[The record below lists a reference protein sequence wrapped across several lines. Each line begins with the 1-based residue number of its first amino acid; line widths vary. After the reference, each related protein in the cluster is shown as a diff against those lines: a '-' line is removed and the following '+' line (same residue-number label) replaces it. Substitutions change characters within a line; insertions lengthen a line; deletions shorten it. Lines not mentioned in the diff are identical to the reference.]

1 MCCLDVL
8 VHFVHEHSTKT
19 GKNKNFQT
27 KKKYTH
33 VVVNQ
38 VMYSIF
44 NSITFVGLGIRVVK
58 S

>member
-8 VHFVHEHSTKT
+8 VHEHSTKT